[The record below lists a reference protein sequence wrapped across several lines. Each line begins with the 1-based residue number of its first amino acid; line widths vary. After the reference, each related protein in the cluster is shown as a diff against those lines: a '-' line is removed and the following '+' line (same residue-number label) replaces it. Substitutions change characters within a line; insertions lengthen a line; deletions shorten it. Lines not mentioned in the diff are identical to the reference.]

1 MLRQTPILPPTV
13 VDQIRLWELER
24 ERFLAQDGCL
34 YEQFTKNT
42 DFEMVRD
49 YAKSRNYLLWE
60 CPERRL
66 MVVSKAGHEDV
77 RAFWKQKRSP

>member
-1 MLRQTPILPPTV
+1 M

-49 YAKSRNYLLWE
+49 YAKVRELTHNLSE
-60 CPERRL
+60 
-66 MVVSKAGHEDV
+66 HFIDV
-77 RAFWKQKRSP
+77 